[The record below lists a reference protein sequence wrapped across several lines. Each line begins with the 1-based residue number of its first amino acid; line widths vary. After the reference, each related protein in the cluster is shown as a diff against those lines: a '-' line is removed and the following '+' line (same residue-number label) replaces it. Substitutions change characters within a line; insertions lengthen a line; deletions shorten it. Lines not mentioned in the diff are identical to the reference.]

1 MVSLHA
7 QSNWH
12 EERHLV
18 INRFFATGLKTHY
31 HELIAIERQERYKVK
46 KKPELVC
53 LQIGI
58 IIISLLQKLSIEAL
72 NVEDDENWLFGCEAK
87 SRGDNESSYW

>member
-1 MVSLHA
+1 M
-7 QSNWH
+7 
-12 EERHLV
+12 

-31 HELIAIERQERYKVK
+31 HELIAIERQERYKVRK
-46 KKPELVC
+46 QLELAC
-53 LQIGI
+53 SQIRI
-58 IIISLLQKLSIEAL
+58 ITIFLLQKLSIEAL